1 MASFFSGIG
10 TQGPKKVLKKNKKGY
25 DKGNE
30 RDSGAPPAREARACG
45 RSSIAKE
52 MW

>member
-30 RDSGAPPAREARACG
+30 SDSKYFTSQVL
-45 RSSIAKE
+45 SSSS
-52 MW
+52 